1 MSVHVEPGATQ
12 VTSRPK
18 PSWAAIGLF
27 LIATLAAIT
36 LARSFLLPL
45 TLAVLL
51 FFVFSPACR
60 VMARV
65 GIPQALSAAL
75 VTVALFAG
83 LVAGTALFAVPLA
96 SAVDDAPRI
105 FSALDRKLERLQGS
119 VKEIQEAVDRIG
131 DLSPGDETKAEP
143 APAAPPGGE
152 DILTN
157 IAMTTPAVFAQLVFT
172 LVLLFFA
179 LASRELLYRRTV
191 ESFSVITDKRKALS
205 AMHEIEENLG
215 NYLGSITLI
224 NAGLGIAVGLA
235 MWAWGMPAPALFGA
249 AAFTFNFVPYIG
261 AVAGVVLATVVAL
274 VSMDGLVEPALVGA
288 TYLLLT
294 SIEGQFVT
302 PYLVSQRL
310 RLNTVVVFIAVA
322 LFAWLWSVVGMIVA
336 VPLLVVLNVVASAI
350 PGLKGLSHFLS
361 GDGGDD
367 WRLIDEDMP
376 SLAAELP
383 ETHRHSAERESE
395 KAAAADT
402 LG

>member
-1 MSVHVEPGATQ
+1 MSVHVESGPTHA
-12 VTSRPK
+12 TSRPK
-18 PSWAAIGLF
+18 PSWATIGLF
-27 LIATLAAIT
+27 LIATLAAVT

-65 GIPQALSAAL
+65 GVPQALSAAL
-75 VTVALFAG
+75 VTLALFAG

-96 SAVDDAPRI
+96 SAIDDAPRI
-105 FSALDRKLERLQGS
+105 FSALDNKLAKLQGS

-131 DLSPGDETKAEP
+131 DLSPGDAEEPEP
-143 APAAPPGGE
+143 APKPAGGE

-191 ESFSVITDKRKALS
+191 ESFSVITDKRKALT

-224 NAGLGIAVGLA
+224 NAGLGVAVGLA

-274 VSMDGLVEPALVGA
+274 VSMNGLVEPALVGA

-294 SIEGQFVT
+294 SIEGQLVT

-310 RLNTVVVFIAVA
+310 RLNTVVVFVAVA

-336 VPLLVVLNVVASAI
+336 VPLLVVLNVVASTI
-350 PGLKGLSHFLS
+350 PGLKGFAHFLS

-367 WRLIDEDMP
+367 WRLLDEELP

-383 ETHRHSAERESE
+383 ETHRNSSEREKE
-395 KAAAADT
+395 PAADT
-402 LG
+402 IG